1 MAIML
6 FKLRGVPDDEA
17 EDIRDILEG
26 SGIDYY
32 ETPPS
37 RWGVSMEAIWLQD
50 EGQLERARALIDEY
64 QQERERRVR
73 AEYNRLKQEGK
84 AVTLMGRIRER
95 PLLFLLCM
103 VMIAFIVYVSIMP
116 FLEVGNP

>member
-17 EDIRDILEG
+17 EDIRDILEA

-50 EGQLERARALIDEY
+50 EDQLERARALIDEY
-64 QQERERRVR
+64 QQERERRVKE
-73 AEYNRLKQEGK
+73 EYSRLKQEGK
-84 AVTLMGRIRER
+84 VVTLMGRIRER
-95 PLLFLLCM
+95 PLLFLLS
-103 VMIAFIVYVSIMP
+103 VAMIAFIVYVSIMP
-116 FLEVGNP
+116 FLEMGNP

>member
-17 EDIRDILEG
+17 EDIREILKG
-26 SGIDYY
+26 SAIDYY

-50 EGQLERARALIDEY
+50 EGQLEQARALIDEY
-64 QQERERRVR
+64 QQERTRRVKE
-73 AEYNRLKQEGK
+73 EYSRLKQEGK
-84 AVTLMGRIRER
+84 VVTLFEHIKEN
-95 PLLFLLCM
+95 PLLFLLSV

>member
-17 EDIRDILEG
+17 EEVREVLKG
-26 SGIDYY
+26 AGIDFY

-50 EGQLERARALIDEY
+50 EEQMERARALIDGY
-64 QQERERRVR
+64 QS
-73 AEYNRLKQEGK
+73 
-84 AVTLMGRIRER
+84 T
-95 PLLFLLCM
+95 
-103 VMIAFIVYVSIMP
+103 
-116 FLEVGNP
+116 